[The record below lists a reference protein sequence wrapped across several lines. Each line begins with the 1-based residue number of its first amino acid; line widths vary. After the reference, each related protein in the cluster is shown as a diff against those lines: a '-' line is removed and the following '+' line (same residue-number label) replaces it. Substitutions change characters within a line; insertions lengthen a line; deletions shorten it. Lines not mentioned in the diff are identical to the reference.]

1 MASLASRFNGE
12 GGGAADPAANVAA
25 AHGCVQGI
33 MSKFTGQQ
41 QEGGQDGPQSI
52 LATLGYYYGLVT
64 NAVSG
69 NKQDGQQGGLNGG
82 NAGVQGGARQQR
94 QQQQQKGNVAMQMQP
109 DGPQSAEGQLPGQ
122 DPAQAEEKP
131 TPAWRVWL
139 QRLGAFV
146 TGPGLMGL
154 GIFSTVWGDGD
165 FTVDVAKAKASTIVA
180 TVLSGK
186 ANPLTDFKFLPAAC
200 NVTGIEWEG
209 KDEMDGTCSHILRS
223 DHIMVH
229 IATYHFDLILGTHD
243 FFL

>member
-12 GGGAADPAANVAA
+12 GGGGDQAAV
-25 AHGCVQGI
+25 GCVQGI
-33 MSKFTGQQ
+33 MSRFTGQQ
-41 QEGGQDGPQSI
+41 QEGVKDGQDGPQSI

-94 QQQQQKGNVAMQMQP
+94 QQQQKGNVAMQ
-109 DGPQSAEGQLPGQ
+109 GQ
-122 DPAQAEEKP
+122 DPALAEQKP
-131 TPAWRVWL
+131 IPAWRVWL
-139 QRLGAFV
+139 QRLAAFV
-146 TGPGLMGL
+146 TGPGLLGL
-154 GIFSTVWGDGD
+154 GIFSTIWGDGD
-165 FTVDVAKAKASTIVA
+165 LTVDAAKAKATTIVA

-200 NVTGIEWEG
+200 RVTRVDWNG
-209 KDEMDGTCSHILRS
+209 KPEMDGTCTNTLRS
-223 DHIMVH
+223 DHSAKLDVDPH
-229 IATYHFDLILGTHD
+229 WDPFDLILGTQCHAR